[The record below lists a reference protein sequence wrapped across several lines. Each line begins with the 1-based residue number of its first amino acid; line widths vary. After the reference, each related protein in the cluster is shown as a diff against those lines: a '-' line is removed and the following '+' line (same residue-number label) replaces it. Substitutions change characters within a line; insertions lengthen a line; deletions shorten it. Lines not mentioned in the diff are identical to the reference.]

1 MPEEHAQQD
10 GVEILQRDTLPLGG
24 FAGLREHRLVMDRRA
39 FGTQRDPGTWEGIG
53 NFVYLAD
60 ARFLPRGETRLH
72 NHREIDVISVMVQG
86 RIAHEGSLQH
96 GQELR
101 GKDVQ
106 VQRAGGEGFAHNEV
120 NPDDSEN
127 RMVQL
132 WVLPEHP
139 GTAAGYSCYRPEA
152 GHLTRVYG
160 GPVDQQATFD
170 SHTLI
175 DVGLLEPGQT
185 VRATG
190 RCLAYLVQGAGLFN
204 DAPVGEG
211 DLVRGNNLTFSAS
224 TTTQLILVHLAQP
237 AGTGAGSRG
246 INVGA

>member
-1 MPEEHAQQD
+1 MSEEHAQQD
-10 GVEILQRDTLPLGG
+10 GMEILQRDTLPLGG
-24 FAGLREHRLVMDRRA
+24 FAGLREHRLVMDTRA
-39 FGTQRDPGTWEGIG
+39 FGKQRDPGTWEGIG

-60 ARFLPRGETRLH
+60 ARFLPCGETRLH
-72 NHREIDVISVMVQG
+72 SHREIDVISVMVKG

-127 RMVQL
+127 RMVQM
-132 WVLPEHP
+132 WVLPERP
-139 GTAAGYSCYRPEA
+139 DMAAGYRSYQPRP

-160 GPVDQQATFD
+160 GPIDQEATFD

-175 DVGLLEPGQT
+175 DVGLLEPDQSVTARGP
-185 VRATG
+185 
-190 RCLAYLVQGAGLFN
+190 CLAYLVQGTGLFN
-204 DAPVGEG
+204 ATPVGDG
-211 DLVRGNNLTFSAS
+211 DLVRGKNLTYSAS

-237 AGTGAGSRG
+237 AGTGADSRG